1 MTTCA
6 QPLPNVT
13 KPTAQERQ
21 KRMRTYLQA
30 TRPSFE
36 QAVVKSQT
44 LGQVANG
51 VLAGPIAKK

>member
-1 MTTCA
+1 MTTYA
-6 QPLPNVT
+6 QAIPKVT
-13 KPTAQERQ
+13 KPTAQEWQ
-21 KRMRTYLQA
+21 ERMLTYLQA

-36 QAVVKSQT
+36 LAVVKFQT